1 MKKLLAILLATI
13 ALPSFAGVNPSV
25 GVSSDYFWRGA
36 SLTNGNWAVQG
47 SLEADYKGLYGGV
60 WGIGGNNDEPLPDYR
75 YDLYG
80 GYRLNIND
88 SWYVDGGV
96 MQMRYDGIDDH
107 MEEWWVKGGNNWIE
121 LAMWTDMD
129 DKDMRYKE
137 VTLKMPLV
145 EVVDISLTHGMFED
159 DSNYQKLRISKDVK
173 NWTMGMEVLDGARH
187 GQFLDSAAF
196 FVSKKF

>member
-1 MKKLLAILLATI
+1 
-13 ALPSFAGVNPSV
+13 
-25 GVSSDYFWRGA
+25 
-36 SLTNGNWAVQG
+36 
-47 SLEADYKGLYGGV
+47 
-60 WGIGGNNDEPLPDYR
+60 
-75 YDLYG
+75 
-80 GYRLNIND
+80 
-88 SWYVDGGV
+88 
-96 MQMRYDGIDDH
+96 
-107 MEEWWVKGGNNWIE
+107 
-121 LAMWTDMD
+121 MD